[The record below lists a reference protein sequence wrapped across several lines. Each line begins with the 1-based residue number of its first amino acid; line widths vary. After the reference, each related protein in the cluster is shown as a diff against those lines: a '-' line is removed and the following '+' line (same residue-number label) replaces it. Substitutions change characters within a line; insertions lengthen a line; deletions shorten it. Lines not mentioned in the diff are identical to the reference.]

1 MEKCDNCGEINLYHL
16 IQLCN
21 NFYKTESRRIMFKV
35 KQSVNPKYDARGALA
50 AAADF
55 ATHDL
60 LPIKVLH
67 ILTANHN
74 LEPLGGR
81 VQIP

>member
-1 MEKCDNCGEINLYHL
+1 MH
-16 IQLCN
+16 Q
-21 NFYKTESRRIMFKV
+21 FYKIEPQPILFKV

-60 LPIKVLH
+60 LPIKVPP
-67 ILTANHN
+67 ILTANDN
-74 LEPLGGR
+74 FEPSGGR

>member
-1 MEKCDNCGEINLYHL
+1 MEKCDNCGKINIYHL
-16 IQLCN
+16 IQIC
-21 NFYKTESRRIMFKV
+21 KIESRRILFKV

-60 LPIKVLH
+60 LPIKV
-67 ILTANHN
+67 
-74 LEPLGGR
+74 P
-81 VQIP
+81 